1 MDQLGNT
8 GRTTEKQDRNDQQ
21 PAGSAGD
28 EDALRTPCTLA
39 VYRAVPDASG
49 DAGDGTDSD
58 DGGTQAGTDGSADT
72 DTGDASTDP
81 AASPAAT
88 LFDAAI
94 PAPDSDF
101 TARPAAGSTSDSAAG
116 PETGSAS
123 ADHGRTAAAAEP
135 EPVPEDTTGSA
146 AAEPAE
152 PATGATGADGEGFP
166 DGFTGVLAM
175 ANLESFDEHATGEVL
190 ARLSHLV
197 RWTQAQQARAIN
209 HMEELFRNHL
219 SSTWGKEGPGIAF
232 SLAASECAAILN
244 VPQTTAQGMV
254 VEAGRLCTTH
264 TATLNGLEQGR
275 FSYAHAQVVLDQCEN
290 IPSAELPGFEAE
302 LLAKAEGITRPQF
315 CAKARRLREKTYPE
329 TIPERHRT
337 AFEKRKVVLERD
349 EDGMSW
355 LSAHLRAEH
364 AQQIYT
370 ALCTSARGEQADGDP
385 RTADQLRADILTQLL
400 MGGLGS
406 PRSGGGGVLRE
417 GAGRSGGRGGAG
429 REDGFNVRGGRGG
442 RGAGN
447 ANQAGTPGKVGDPES
462 DESSGSM
469 GVLPRAEIM
478 VLINAETLFGADEK
492 PAELHGYG
500 PISADAARR
509 LARNAAHWTGLAQ
522 DPTTGEILGVGRRR
536 KVPAGLAR
544 WLRARDGTCRFPGCR
559 VSTAVTEIDHTTDWA
574 KGGDT
579 EHGNLEHLCRRHHRF
594 KTLGFWKATQPEP
607 GVMEWTSPTGRVYR
621 TEPFL
626 ELGRSE
632 AGRLK
637 PESPAQDRDRQD
649 RDRQGQTFP
658 LGGQE
663 DGREEPPPF

>member
-8 GRTTEKQDRNDQQ
+8 EPTTEEPGRDDQQ
-21 PAGSAGD
+21 PAAPAGGT
-28 EDALRTPCTLA
+28 DAPRTPCTLA
-39 VYRAVPDASG
+39 VYRAVPDASR

-58 DGGTQAGTDGSADT
+58 DDGATQAGADT
-72 DTGDASTDP
+72 STDTDTNTGDASTDP
-81 AASPAAT
+81 AATPAAA
-88 LFDAAI
+88 LFDAPI
-94 PAPDSDF
+94 PAPDS
-101 TARPAAGSTSDSAAG
+101 ASGSTTAG
-116 PETGSAS
+116 P
-123 ADHGRTAAAAEP
+123 AEP
-135 EPVPEDTTGSA
+135 GPVPEDTTGSA

-152 PATGATGADGEGFP
+152 PVEPAEPSTGAAGVDGFP

-209 HMEELFRNHL
+209 HMEKLFWDGMPP
-219 SSTWGKEGPGIAF
+219 TWGKEGPGIAF

-244 VPQTTAQGMV
+244 VPQTTAQGMM
-254 VEAGRLCTTH
+254 VEAGRLCSTH
-264 TATLNGLEQGR
+264 TATLTGLEQGR
-275 FSYAHAQVVLDQCEN
+275 ISYAHAQVVLDQCEN
-290 IPSAELPGFEAE
+290 VPSAELPEFEAE

-337 AFEKRKVVLERD
+337 AFEKRKVILERD

-370 ALCTSARGEQADGDP
+370 ALCTSARGEQSDGDP

-406 PRSGGGGVLRE
+406 PRSGG
-417 GAGRSGGRGGAG
+417 ASK
-429 REDGFNVRGGRGG
+429 
-442 RGAGN
+442 
-447 ANQAGTPGKVGDPES
+447 PGHES
-462 DESSGSM
+462 DSDSGDEGPA

-478 VLINAETLFGADEK
+478 VLINAETLFGADEQ

-500 PISADAARR
+500 PISADTARR
-509 LARNAAHWTGLAQ
+509 LARNATHWTGLAQ
-522 DPTTGEILGVGRRR
+522 DPATGEILGVGRRR

-594 KTLGFWKATQPEP
+594 KTLGFWKATQPTP

-621 TEPFL
+621 TDPFL
-626 ELGRSE
+626 ELAPPSPV
-632 AGRLK
+632 
-637 PESPAQDRDRQD
+637 PEPDHRKDPANTDQSQAHRVVDEV
-649 RDRQGQTFP
+649 P
-658 LGGQE
+658 P
-663 DGREEPPPF
+663 EPAPF

>member
-8 GRTTEKQDRNDQQ
+8 ERTTEEQGSEDQQ
-21 PAGSAGD
+21 PTGSAGD
-28 EDALRTPCTLA
+28 TEATRTPCTLA
-39 VYRAVPDASG
+39 VYRAVPDVSG
-49 DAGDGTDSD
+49 DAADADDNGIQTDSTESNS
-58 DGGTQAGTDGSADT
+58 GTGST
-72 DTGDASTDP
+72 DTGSTP
-81 AASPAAT
+81 SAT
-88 LFDAAI
+88 LFDVPI
-94 PAPDSDF
+94 PSPESPQVPTEA
-101 TARPAAGSTSDSAAG
+101 PAAGSAPNSTGGLDA
-116 PETGSAS
+116 GSAS
-123 ADHGRTAAAAEP
+123 AAADTTPAATEP
-135 EPVPEDTTGSA
+135 GFVPEDTTGSA
-146 AAEPAE
+146 GSKPTDPAE
-152 PATGATGADGEGFP
+152 PSSVPTDTAGRDGFP

-175 ANLESFDEHATGEVL
+175 ANLESFDEQATGEVL

-197 RWTQAQQARAIN
+197 RWTQAQEARALN
-209 HMEELFRNHL
+209 HMEELFRKDVCKHFG
-219 SSTWGKEGPGIAF
+219 SEGPGLAF
-232 SLAASECAAILN
+232 SLAAAECAAILN
-244 VPQTTAQGMV
+244 VPQTTAQGMM
-254 VEAGRLCTTH
+254 VEAGRLCSTH
-264 TATLNGLEQGR
+264 TATLTGLEEGR

-290 IPSAELPGFEAE
+290 IPSAELPEFEAE

-329 TIPERHRT
+329 TIPERHQT

-370 ALCTSARGEQADGDP
+370 ALCTSARGEQADGDL

-406 PRSGGGGVLRE
+406 PRGGG
-417 GAGRSGGRGGAG
+417 ARGS
-429 REDGFNVRGGRGG
+429 DGCVSRTDGTG
-442 RGAGN
+442 RGAGK
-447 ANQAGTPGKVGDPES
+447 AGKASRPDDASGTES
-462 DESSGSM
+462 DEPSEPR

-478 VLINAETLFGADEK
+478 VLINAETLFGADEQ

-509 LARNAAHWTGLAQ
+509 LARNAVHWTGLAQ
-522 DPTTGEILGVGRRR
+522 DPATGEILGVGRRR

-574 KGGDT
+574 KGGNT

-594 KTLGFWKATQPEP
+594 KTLGFWKATQPTP
-607 GVMEWTSPTGRVYR
+607 GIMEWTSPTGRVYR

-626 ELGRSE
+626 DLNPASSSSMSGR
-632 AGRLK
+632 K
-637 PESPAQDRDRQD
+637 PTDQHDSV
-649 RDRQGQTFP
+649 
-658 LGGQE
+658 
-663 DGREEPPPF
+663 PPF

>member
-8 GRTTEKQDRNDQQ
+8 EPTTEEQHREDLQ
-21 PAGSAGD
+21 PTGSAG
-28 EDALRTPCTLA
+28 ETDASRTPCTLA
-39 VYRAVPDASG
+39 VYRAVPDVSD

-58 DGGTQAGTDGSADT
+58 DDGAQAGADTSTDT
-72 DTGDASTDP
+72 DTNTGYASTDP
-81 AASPAAT
+81 AATPPAT
-88 LFDAAI
+88 LFDVPNPSRNPASDPI
-94 PAPDSDF
+94 P
-101 TARPAAGSTSDSAAG
+101 G
-116 PETGSAS
+116 PEAGSAS
-123 ADHGRTAAAAEP
+123 AAPGSTASAAEP
-135 EPVPEDTTGSA
+135 GRVPEDTTGSP

-152 PATGATGADGEGFP
+152 PAEPADPATGAIGVDGFP

-209 HMEELFRNHL
+209 HMEELFRKDVCRHFG
-219 SSTWGKEGPGIAF
+219 SEGPGLAF
-232 SLAASECAAILN
+232 SLAAAECAAILN
-244 VPQTTAQGMV
+244 VPQTTAQGMMF
-254 VEAGRLCTTH
+254 EAGRLCTTH
-264 TATLNGLEQGR
+264 TATLTGLEEGR

-290 IPSAELPGFEAE
+290 IPSAELPEFEAE

-329 TIPERHRT
+329 TIPERHQT

-355 LSAHLRAEH
+355 LSANLRAEH

-370 ALCTSARGEQADGDP
+370 ALCTSARGEQADGDL

-406 PRSGGGGVLRE
+406 PRAGGSNGGTGNAH
-417 GAGRSGGRGGAG
+417 GAGGRVS
-429 REDGFNVRGGRGG
+429 RTDGTG
-442 RGAGN
+442 RGAGK
-447 ANQAGTPGKVGDPES
+447 AGKASRPTDAS
-462 DESSGSM
+462 DTEPDEPSGPM

-478 VLINAETLFGADEK
+478 VLINAETLFGADEQ

-509 LARNAAHWTGLAQ
+509 LARNATHWTGLAQ
-522 DPTTGEILGVGRRR
+522 DPQTGEILGVGRRR

-594 KTLGFWKATQPEP
+594 KTLGYWKATQPTP

-626 ELGRSE
+626 ELGHFEPGHRE
-632 AGRLK
+632 PRPPARDQDQNTQGRQ
-637 PESPAQDRDRQD
+637 SQDEPDS
-649 RDRQGQTFP
+649 
-658 LGGQE
+658 
-663 DGREEPPPF
+663 PPPF

>member
-8 GRTTEKQDRNDQQ
+8 EPTTEEPASGDQQ
-21 PAGSAGD
+21 PTGPAGD
-28 EDALRTPCTLA
+28 EDAPRTPCTLA
-39 VYRAVPDASG
+39 VYRAVPDLG
-49 DAGDGTDSD
+49 ENAGDGTDSD
-58 DGGTQAGTDGSADT
+58 NDGGTQAGTATST
-72 DTGDASTDP
+72 DTGSTES
-81 AASPAAT
+81 AATPAAT
-88 LFDAAI
+88 LFDSPT
-94 PAPDSDF
+94 PAPDS
-101 TARPAAGSTSDSAAG
+101 ASGSTTTEPG
-116 PETGSAS
+116 
-123 ADHGRTAAAAEP
+123 AAEP
-135 EPVPEDTTGSA
+135 GRVPEDPTGSA
-146 AAEPAE
+146 ASEPAEPAE
-152 PATGATGADGEGFP
+152 PAEPSTGATGVDGFP

-190 ARLSHLV
+190 ARLAHLV
-197 RWTQAQQARAIN
+197 RWTQAQQARALN
-209 HMEELFRNHL
+209 HMEELFRNDL
-219 SSTWGKEGPGIAF
+219 SSTWGMEGPGLAF
-232 SLAASECAAILN
+232 SVAASECAAILN
-244 VPQTTAQGMV
+244 VPQTTAQGMM
-254 VEAGRLCTTH
+254 VEAGRLCSTH
-264 TATLNGLEQGR
+264 TATLTGLEEGR

-290 IPSAELPGFEAE
+290 VPSAELPEFEAE

-337 AFEKRKVVLERD
+337 AFDKRKVILERD

-370 ALCTSARGEQADGDP
+370 ALYTSARGEQADGDP

-406 PRSGGGGVLRE
+406 PRAGGSSGGTGNAH
-417 GAGRSGGRGGAG
+417 GAGGSGNRVRRGRSSGSGGA
-429 REDGFNVRGGRGG
+429 
-442 RGAGN
+442 AT
-447 ANQAGTPGKVGDPES
+447 AGTPDDASGTES
-462 DESSGSM
+462 DELSGSA

-478 VLINAETLFGADEK
+478 VLINAETLFGADEQ

-522 DPTTGEILGVGRRR
+522 DPATGEILGVGRRR

-594 KTLGFWKATQPEP
+594 KTLGFWKASQPTP

-626 ELGRSE
+626 ELGS
-632 AGRLK
+632 
-637 PESPAQDRDRQD
+637 QDVETDPRD
-649 RDRQGQTFP
+649 
-658 LGGQE
+658 
-663 DGREEPPPF
+663 EPPPPF